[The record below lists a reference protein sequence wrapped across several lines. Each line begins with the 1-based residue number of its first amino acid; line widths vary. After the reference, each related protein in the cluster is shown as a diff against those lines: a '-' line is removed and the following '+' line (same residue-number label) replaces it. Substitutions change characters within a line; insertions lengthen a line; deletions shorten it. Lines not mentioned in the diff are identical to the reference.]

1 MNLFS
6 RLFMHIFCVC
16 IRAVRGT
23 VGDGDA
29 SGSEDEL
36 QTGRAFPCS
45 CVQCFCSAIYHH
57 SPGHGGSVRFPPCPA
72 SSLVSTQPQIRP
84 GLIIRNG
91 NSIKKSS
98 RRDLSY
104 FSSRNTF

>member
-6 RLFMHIFCVC
+6 RLFMHVFCVCVCVCVCVC

-45 CVQCFCSAIYHH
+45 CVQHFCSALYLH
-57 SPGHGGSVRFPPCPA
+57 SPGHGGSVRFPPCAA
-72 SSLVSTQPQIRP
+72 SSLVSTQLIR
-84 GLIIRNG
+84 
-91 NSIKKSS
+91 
-98 RRDLSY
+98 SY
-104 FSSRNTF
+104 YNCDCF